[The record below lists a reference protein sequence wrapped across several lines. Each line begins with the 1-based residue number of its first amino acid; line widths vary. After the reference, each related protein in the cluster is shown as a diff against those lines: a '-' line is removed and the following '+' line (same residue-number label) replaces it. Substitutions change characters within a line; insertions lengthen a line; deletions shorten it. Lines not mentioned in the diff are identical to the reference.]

1 MNNFDDID
9 VDFTTDGDGDGW
21 LTMAQE
27 NLASLSGAAWYD
39 AEPPD
44 EDLTQEESNALRARE
59 MNQLSTQEREQ
70 VYFDLH
76 GVAEVLEEDAAFVEC
91 KLTEFDEAIH
101 RISGPHT
108 AFQRAA
114 LMSPEYV
121 ENVDF
126 RLKFLRGDR
135 FDVEVAAKRFIAYFE
150 HKLELFGPD
159 KLTREMRLADLGEDG
174 LANLKTGFL
183 QPLPTRDSS
192 GRMTLVWMPGLRMSV
207 RGSSSNI
214 ESRVRRQCHT
224 LRESSFECLRP
235 HFARVLYYFLF
246 ILSYFDRC
254 ARYGICIIQW

>member
-150 HKLELFGPD
+150 HKLELLH
-159 KLTREMRLADLGEDG
+159 LTV
-174 LANLKTGFL
+174 NLKKKYSDLYIFIHNFL
-183 QPLPTRDSS
+183 TFSTELLFFLFFFPHSVPLFLPTRF
-192 GRMTLVWMPGLRMSV
+192 
-207 RGSSSNI
+207 
-214 ESRVRRQCHT
+214 ES
-224 LRESSFECLRP
+224 
-235 HFARVLYYFLF
+235 
-246 ILSYFDRC
+246 
-254 ARYGICIIQW
+254 